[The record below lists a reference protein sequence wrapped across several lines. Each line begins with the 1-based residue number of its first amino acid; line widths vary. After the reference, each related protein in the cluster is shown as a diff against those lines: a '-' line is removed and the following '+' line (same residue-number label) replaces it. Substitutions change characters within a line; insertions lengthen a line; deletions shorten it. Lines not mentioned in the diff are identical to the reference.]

1 MSGLT
6 AQLERIHEQLQRL
19 RLIRLAEE
27 LPALLQDASKK
38 ELPYSDF
45 LEEALSREIAAKHER
60 HTAMKTAMARF
71 PFQKSLDSFDF
82 KFQPSI
88 DPKVIKELATCRFI
102 ADTDN
107 VLLLGPPGVG
117 KTHLAVGLGLKAC
130 ALGYRTAFTTAAGLI
145 ATLTRAH
152 TEGRLEE
159 RLKLLVQPKLLIID
173 EIGYLPLDRLAANLF
188 FQLVSRR
195 YEKGAILITSN
206 QSLSVWG
213 EVFGDRVIATAILD
227 RLLHHSTIVNIKGE
241 SYRLKEK
248 RKAGLLT
255 RSEPFT
261 DPALRAQDTKD
272 TPTLEPVPEVER

>member
-1 MSGLT
+1 MTGGSLQIERLQEQMVQLKLVRT
-6 AQLERIHEQLQRL
+6 A
-19 RLIRLAEE
+19 AE
-27 LPALLQDASKK
+27 LPLLLQEASKR
-38 ELPYSDF
+38 ELSYSEV
-45 LEEALSREIAAKHER
+45 LEEVFSRELASKQER

-82 KFQPSI
+82 KFQPSV
-88 DPKVIKELATCRFI
+88 DPKVIRELATGRFL
-102 ADTDN
+102 ADADN

-145 ATLTRAH
+145 ATLTRSH
-152 TEGRLEE
+152 QEGRIEE
-159 RLKLLVQPKLLIID
+159 KLKQLVQPKLLIID
-173 EIGYLPLDRLAANLF
+173 EIGYLPLDRLGANLF

-195 YEKGAILITSN
+195 YERGSILITSN
-206 QSLSVWG
+206 QSLAGWG
-213 EVFGDRVIATAILD
+213 QVFGDQVIATAVLD
-227 RLLHHSTIVNIKGE
+227 RLLHHSTIINIKGE

-261 DPALRAQDTKD
+261 VEPPASTAE
-272 TPTLEPVPEVER
+272 EPS